1 MQHCP
6 AARFDEQEP
15 MGDQL
20 PLRQEHT
27 AILHTL
33 DTYAATPSEECER
46 ALKRADSLLSTTRP
60 RKSFHAASREIAASA
75 AIGRCVRP
83 PAASA
88 STSSCSPSSSK
99 SA

>member
-33 DTYAATPSEECER
+33 DTYAATPSEE
-46 ALKRADSLLSTTRP
+46 
-60 RKSFHAASREIAASA
+60 
-75 AIGRCVRP
+75 
-83 PAASA
+83 
-88 STSSCSPSSSK
+88 
-99 SA
+99 